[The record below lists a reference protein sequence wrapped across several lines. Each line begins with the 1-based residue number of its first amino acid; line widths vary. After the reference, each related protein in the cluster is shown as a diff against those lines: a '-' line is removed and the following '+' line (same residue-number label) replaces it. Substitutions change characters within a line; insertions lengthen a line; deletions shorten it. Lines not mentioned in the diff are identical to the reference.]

1 MNMRVVGGISRG
13 RKLAPPAISGARP
26 TSALVRGAVF
36 NVLGHENV
44 NGKRIVDLY
53 AGVGSLGIEG
63 LSRGAIWV
71 DFVEKDPKQCAVIR
85 ANLRSTGLD
94 GHSMVYCMKTEKA
107 LEVLKGS
114 YNLVLMDPPYKM
126 KDLAPVLKVIGETK
140 ILEADGMVV
149 VGHSKHSNLNDTYGN
164 LSRFDSRRYGDSV
177 VEFFQGTEIV

>member
-1 MNMRVVGGISRG
+1 
-13 RKLAPPAISGARP
+13 
-26 TSALVRGAVF
+26 
-36 NVLGHENV
+36 
-44 NGKRIVDLY
+44 
-53 AGVGSLGIEG
+53 
-63 LSRGAIWV
+63 
-71 DFVEKDPKQCAVIR
+71 
-85 ANLRSTGLD
+85 
-94 GHSMVYCMKTEKA
+94 MKTEKA
-107 LEVLKGS
+107 LEDLKGS